1 MHLTT
6 LLPHLSGLRVRTVA
20 VSDELVTLD
29 VASVSRRARCPACHR
44 RSRHV
49 HSHYVRHIADQ
60 PIAGRRVL
68 IQYRVRRFR
77 CRARGCPRRTF
88 TEQLPRLASR
98 YARRSTG
105 LEAQMLDIGVT
116 LGGRPGARF
125 AQRHA
130 TPISRMTLLRLVRRA
145 PLPAAGA
152 PTVLGVDDFALRRGH
167 RYGTVL
173 VDLQEHRIVDLLPE
187 RTAETVAAWMA
198 ERASPEIV
206 CRDRGGAYGR
216 VKQ

>member
-1 MHLTT
+1 MDLTT
-6 LLPHLSGLRVRTVA
+6 LRPHLSGLRVCTVA
-20 VSDELVTLD
+20 VSDEMVTLD
-29 VASVSRRARCPACHR
+29 VASVSRRAR

-60 PIAGRRVL
+60 PIACHRVL

-125 AQRHA
+125 AQRGA
-130 TPISRMTLLRLVRRA
+130 TPISRMTL
-145 PLPAAGA
+145 
-152 PTVLGVDDFALRRGH
+152 LRRGH

-173 VDLQEHRIVDLLPE
+173 VDVQEHRIVDLLPE

-198 ERASPEIV
+198 ERASREIV
-206 CRDRGGAYGR
+206 CRDRGGTAPGHALS
-216 VKQ
+216 